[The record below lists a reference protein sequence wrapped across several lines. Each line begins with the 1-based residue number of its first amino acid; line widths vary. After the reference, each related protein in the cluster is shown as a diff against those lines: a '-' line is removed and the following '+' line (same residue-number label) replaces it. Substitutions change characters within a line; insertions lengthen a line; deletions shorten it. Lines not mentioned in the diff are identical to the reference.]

1 MEPQTSASIRTALA
15 LFVFLSL
22 SLCTSL
28 RVDAG
33 GRRHAVAV
41 SRSVPPLAITFVKGP
56 VLDTGR
62 VAWKG
67 GRRRSTI
74 TTHEVVF
81 RIGPASREVHGTA
94 TLRAFLETP
103 DPATTMR
110 VNGVLLGAAP
120 RVVLRHVPIGAE
132 TTLRIELEVPVSAP
146 EGPLAASIGW
156 EVTTD

>member
-1 MEPQTSASIRTALA
+1 MEPQSSASVRTTLTLFLFLS
-15 LFVFLSL
+15 LFVFAAV
-22 SLCTSL
+22 

-41 SRSVPPLAITFVKGP
+41 SRAVPELTLTFVHGP

-62 VAWKG
+62 VAWRG
-67 GRRRSTI
+67 GRRRSTV
-74 TTHEVVF
+74 TTHTVVL
-81 RIGPASREVHGTA
+81 RIGAASREVRGTA

-103 DPATTMR
+103 ESATALR

-120 RVVLRHVPIGAE
+120 RIVRRHVPIGAE
-132 TTLRIELEVPVSAP
+132 TTLRIEIEVPVSAP